1 MSAGAFVKAFYVDD
15 QERVCPIRV
24 QPETL
29 TFSVAGTSNTGPGGP
44 ASAGAPRAKVSGGK
58 RQFGVIARRVYFR
71 FSTGAPAS
79 YKAGSVL
86 SLPVLQPSNYAAYKA
101 ASISGATGT
110 YLGGTVEVIG
120 VSAEGGRG

>member
-1 MSAGAFVKAFYVDD
+1 MSAGAFTKAFYVDD
-15 QERVCPIRV
+15 QSRTCPIKV

-29 TFSVAGTSNTGPGGP
+29 TFTVAGTANTGPTGP
-44 ASAGAPRAKVSGGK
+44 ASAGAPRVKVSGGK
-58 RQFGVIARRVYFR
+58 RQYGVIARKVYFR
-71 FSTGAPAS
+71 FTTGGPTG
-79 YKAGSVL
+79 YKPNSVM

-110 YLGGTVEVIG
+110 YLGGTVEVVG